1 MSNNVTSA
9 DVIIAGAGPVG
20 CTIALYLARQGISVI
35 LLEGDPA
42 LPLDLRASTIH
53 PPTLDMLDDLGL
65 AEKLIPQGLVAHHYQ
80 YRDRR
85 TGDHATFDMRVLGN
99 ETRHPFRL
107 QCEQFKLTQ
116 EAVKMLREYP
126 HVKVLFDHRVEQV
139 VQDEAGVTVFAEAL
153 ADGFHEYRGKY
164 CVGTDGANS
173 RVRKSQAIDFQ
184 GFTWPERFLVV
195 STPFDL
201 ATLLPE
207 LTYVNYISDPDEW
220 CVLLKTVALWRVL
233 VPVDNTTPDAALLS
247 EANAQKVLQR
257 IAPRDVPYEVAHR
270 TIYRVHQRVAVT
282 YRKGRVLLAGDSAH
296 INNPLGGMGMNG
308 GLHDAFNLAPRLVAV
323 LKGQSGEETLDQYD
337 RQRREIC
344 VRFVQDQ
351 TIKNKKAIEEKDPKA
366 REKQLAEYKRL
377 AANPDLARDFL
388 RRGAMITSLREAA
401 EIA

>member
-1 MSNNVTSA
+1 
-9 DVIIAGAGPVG
+9 
-20 CTIALYLARQGISVI
+20 
-35 LLEGDPA
+35 
-42 LPLDLRASTIH
+42 
-53 PPTLDMLDDLGL
+53 
-65 AEKLIPQGLVAHHYQ
+65 
-80 YRDRR
+80 
-85 TGDHATFDMRVLGN
+85 MRVLSD

-116 EAVKMLREYP
+116 EAVKMLKAYP
-126 HVKVLFDHRVEQV
+126 HVTVLFDHRVEQV
-139 VQDEAGVTVFAEAL
+139 LQDESGVTVYAEAL
-153 ADGFHEYRGKY
+153 ADGFHEYRAKY

-173 RVRKSQAIDFQ
+173 RVRKSQGINFQ
-184 GFTWPERFLVV
+184 GFTYPERFLVV

-201 ATLLPE
+201 ATLLPK

-220 CVLLKTVALWRVL
+220 CVLLKTVTLWRVL
-233 VPVDNTTPDAALLS
+233 VPVDAATPDAELLT

-257 IAPRDVPYEVAHR
+257 IAPREVPYEVAHR

-323 LKGQSGEETLDQYD
+323 LKGEADESTFDQYD

-351 TIKNKKAIEEKDPKA
+351 TIKNKKAIEEKDPAA
-366 REKQLAEYKRL
+366 RDRQMAEYKRMV
-377 AANPDLARDFL
+377 ANPQLARDFL
-388 RRGAMITSLREAA
+388 RRGAMIASLREAA